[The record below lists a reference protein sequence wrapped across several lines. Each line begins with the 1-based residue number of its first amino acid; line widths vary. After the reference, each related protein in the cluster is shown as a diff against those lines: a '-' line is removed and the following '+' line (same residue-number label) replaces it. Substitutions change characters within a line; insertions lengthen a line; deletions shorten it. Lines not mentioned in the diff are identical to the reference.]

1 MCYLCEGRSQDYE
14 AYLST
19 VTQLRVRVTDEDTF
33 LASAAEAD
41 RLRFQGSPEWS
52 EVPIAASV
60 RDRIF
65 LNPDPNEGL
74 LLFILAAWLDL
85 QAPYTRVWTQM
96 LDQAQNWLNGNAWHD
111 PDCALPR
118 GAFGPTRPHLLKTV
132 GTLAEPIHSRKISSW
147 FASTITDIAE
157 HHSIRRGNLY
167 RFVGAV
173 CRDLYEAK
181 DKVFPSLMHQ
191 GSLPTDYA
199 GRHYKRLW
207 MLVMFLRKDV
217 HVVQCLMRRALATA
231 ERGAEA
237 IEYWEDES
245 YFDPKECELPV
256 DTRVKAAWESLPF
269 LAAGDKSIEAI
280 GREARTLARKA
291 SVAPASFD
299 ALLFFR

>member
-1 MCYLCEGRSQDYE
+1 MCYLCEGRHQDYE

-19 VTQLRVRVTDEDTF
+19 VTQLRVRVTDEESF

-41 RLRFQGSPEWS
+41 SLRFQGSPEWS
-52 EVPIAASV
+52 EPPIAASV

-65 LNPDPNEGL
+65 LNPDPDEGL

-96 LDQAQNWLNGNAWHD
+96 LEQAQDWLHDRAWND
-111 PDCALPR
+111 PTARLPR
-118 GAFGPTRPHLLKTV
+118 GSFPPTRPHLLKTV
-132 GTLAEPIHSRKISSW
+132 DTLAAPQYSRRISSW
-147 FASTITDIAE
+147 FASTITDIAQ
-157 HHSIRRGNLY
+157 HQSIRRGNLY

-181 DKVFPSLMHQ
+181 DKAFPSRMRQ
-191 GSLPTDYA
+191 AALPTDYA
-199 GRHYKRLW
+199 GTHYKRLW
-207 MLVMFLRKDV
+207 MLVMFLRKDA
-217 HVVQCLMRRALATA
+217 HVVRCLIKRALATA

-237 IEYWEDES
+237 IEYWDDES
-245 YFDPKECELPV
+245 YFDPMECELPV

-269 LAAGDKSIEAI
+269 LTPGDRSIEAI
-280 GREARTLARKA
+280 ACEARTLARKA